1 MLMHVIAYTY
11 QLHLILTSARINPE
25 IALPLTRPILSQ
37 ASMLNA
43 NSLTYKQEEWTSILL

>member
-1 MLMHVIAYTY
+1 MHVIAYTY

-37 ASMLNA
+37 ASMLNV